1 MRSREGRKDERSA
14 LKRNGARGS
23 TLIGGVIHVFVF
35 GTRSTDPDYHN
46 CKVGG
51 SRQRDRRRRSGTP
64 IRLFTNRPPPTF
76 WSPVQPRFR
85 LSVNLPPCR
94 LDRELETTING
105 QLRRR
110 SKDKHYRRLGKVT
123 RPADLFAR
131 LGKSI
136 SKYLGARFTGLP
148 CVGRYLCCKAK
159 ESTFER
165 HLAFRSVHAVD
176 KRSRR
181 RRLFKSRFLF
191 LLREATTA

>member
-136 SKYLGARFTGLP
+136 SKYIPGG
-148 CVGRYLCCKAK
+148 
-159 ESTFER
+159 
-165 HLAFRSVHAVD
+165 SVHRASV
-176 KRSRR
+176 RGTIPVLQSERVYLRAPSSISIGSRGR
-181 RRLFKSRFLF
+181 
-191 LLREATTA
+191 